1 MLKLLLE
8 ATVHLAKT
16 VVTLKQNVS
25 GLIFAEEK
33 FQRAEGKWNED
44 QIKRLGFINQRLRQ
58 NNELK
63 SYSANID
70 EVMLEYQILC
80 LSY

>member
-16 VVTLKQNVS
+16 VTLKQNVS

-44 QIKRLGFINQRLRQ
+44 QIKRLGFINQSLRQ